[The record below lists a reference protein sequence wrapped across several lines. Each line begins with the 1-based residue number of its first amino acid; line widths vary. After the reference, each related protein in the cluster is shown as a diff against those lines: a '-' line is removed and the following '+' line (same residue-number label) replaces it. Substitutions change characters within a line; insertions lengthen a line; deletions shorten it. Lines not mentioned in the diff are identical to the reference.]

1 MTTSANS
8 ESVTYAKAS
17 GVKTAAET
25 GDRIEHVKLSL
36 AFLPLATPVSD
47 AKVLTG
53 RQKPLTE
60 VAIII
65 AEIRSRDG
73 FEGVGFSYS
82 KRAGGQGIYAHA
94 KEIADNLLQA
104 AVIKSTAAFTSVVNA
119 NSTTL
124 YPGTFTLK
132 KHMAASK
139 VIDVLSDTNQ
149 AAGFLEVRP
158 GERATDVFANAA

>member
-1 MTTSANS
+1 MALSANS
-8 ESVTYAKAS
+8 DAVTYAKAANTR
-17 GVKTAAET
+17 TAAET
-25 GDRIEHVKLSL
+25 GDRIEWVKLSL

-82 KRAGGQGIYAHA
+82 KRAGGQGIDAHA
-94 KEIADNLLQA
+94 KEIADNLLGEDPNDIDKIYTKLLWAGASVGRSGMAVQA
-104 AVIKSTAAFTSVVNA
+104 IS
-119 NSTTL
+119 
-124 YPGTFTLK
+124 P
-132 KHMAASK
+132 
-139 VIDVLSDTNQ
+139 IDIALWDMK
-149 AAGFLEVRP
+149 AKRAGLP
-158 GERATDVFANAA
+158 LAKLLI

>member
-1 MTTSANS
+1 MTSSANS
-8 ESVTYAKAS
+8 DSVTYAKAS

-60 VAIII
+60 VAIVI

-94 KEIADNLLQA
+94 RRLPIICSAKTRMI
-104 AVIKSTAAFTSVVNA
+104 STR
-119 NSTTL
+119 STPNCCG
-124 YPGTFTLK
+124 PGL
-132 KHMAASK
+132 
-139 VIDVLSDTNQ
+139 
-149 AAGFLEVRP
+149 P
-158 GERATDVFANAA
+158 

>member
-1 MTTSANS
+1 MTSSANS
-8 ESVTYAKAS
+8 DSVTYAKAS
-17 GVKTAAET
+17 GVKTAADT

-60 VAIII
+60 VAIVI

-82 KRAGGQGIYAHA
+82 KRAGGGH
-94 KEIADNLLQA
+94 L
-104 AVIKSTAAFTSVVNA
+104 
-119 NSTTL
+119 
-124 YPGTFTLK
+124 
-132 KHMAASK
+132 
-139 VIDVLSDTNQ
+139 
-149 AAGFLEVRP
+149 RP
-158 GERATDVFANAA
+158 CKGDCR

>member
-1 MTTSANS
+1 MTSSANS

-25 GDRIEHVKLSL
+25 GDRIDHVKLSL

-65 AEIRSRDG
+65 AEIHSRDG
-73 FEGVGFSYS
+73 
-82 KRAGGQGIYAHA
+82 
-94 KEIADNLLQA
+94 
-104 AVIKSTAAFTSVVNA
+104 
-119 NSTTL
+119 
-124 YPGTFTLK
+124 LK
-132 KHMAASK
+132 ASA
-139 VIDVLSDTNQ
+139 LATQ
-149 AAGFLEVRP
+149 TCGRP
-158 GERATDVFANAA
+158 GHLRSRQRDSR

>member
-1 MTTSANS
+1 MSLSANS
-8 ESVTYAKAS
+8 EAVSYAKVAN
-17 GVKTAAET
+17 GKTVAET
-25 GDRIEHVKLSL
+25 GDRIEWVKLSL

-65 AEIRSRDG
+65 AEIRSHDG

-94 KEIADNLLQA
+94 KEIADNLLGEDPNDIDKIYSKLLWAGASVGRSGIAVQA
-104 AVIKSTAAFTSVVNA
+104 ISLLIS
-119 NSTTL
+119 
-124 YPGTFTLK
+124 PCG
-132 KHMAASK
+132 
-139 VIDVLSDTNQ
+139 I
-149 AAGFLEVRP
+149 
-158 GERATDVFANAA
+158 